1 MAKTFKRIFVGVFS
15 AIAFLVAGLFFA
27 GCEEDYSNVSVTSDV
42 ASLSLEV
49 GETETLN
56 FQINNAPSSFLNNL
70 IFNVDNEGKIEI
82 SNKVIKGNVI
92 SVDITALEGGS
103 VNLMAVTEDDFI
115 YTFVQINIIEHSE
128 SMEYN
133 SSFLYYTYTTP
144 FVANDGIFNFDAN
157 TTDRDVTFYFLKE
170 DVSVKDG
177 VIETKNTKIAELE
190 KVDIEK
196 IKEQEYERG
205 KTDGSVELDN
215 FKKTNALKNSIK
227 GAKDFDLVKTKLD
240 LDKIK
245 YEKDEKGEY
254 KVSGVDEQINDIKEK
269 YSFLFD
275 EEDGKKD
282 INLGG
287 EHKKTTETDGLEQLE
302 EAMGIKTEK

>member
-27 GCEEDYSNVSVTSDV
+27 GCEEDYSNVLVTSDV

-82 SNKVIKGNVI
+82 SNKVINGNVI

-157 TTDRDVTFYFLKE
+157 TTDRDVTFYFLTENVSDQTFIGFKSIDITDTE
-170 DVSVKDG
+170 NFVMPTNPVLRFNDNSTSNVNEVHAYAFQTVSVG
-177 VIETKNTKIAELE
+177 VIDGEQVIFLDGEALNT
-190 KVDIEK
+190 
-196 IKEQEYERG
+196 
-205 KTDGSVELDN
+205 S
-215 FKKTNALKNSIK
+215 
-227 GAKDFDLVKTKLD
+227 
-240 LDKIK
+240 
-245 YEKDEKGEY
+245 
-254 KVSGVDEQINDIKEK
+254 
-269 YSFLFD
+269 
-275 EEDGKKD
+275 EEG
-282 INLGG
+282 
-287 EHKKTTETDGLEQLE
+287 
-302 EAMGIKTEK
+302 